1 MGETSSTTAG
11 RYTTAFV
18 CIETTE
24 PPAGM
29 LTESVTVSPSSADSG
44 GLIRELLLKR
54 HRLYY
59 TIQPMEERTVDE
71 NDVPGVSVRGQMTC
85 TCKSVF
91 LYITTDIE
99 FVRVTCRRGYTRL
112 RA

>member
-71 NDVPGVSVRGQMTC
+71 NDVPGVSVLQQSGQMTC
-85 TCKSVF
+85 TIRVNQ
-91 LYITTDIE
+91 YIYIS
-99 FVRVTCRRGYTRL
+99 RRTFNS
-112 RA
+112 